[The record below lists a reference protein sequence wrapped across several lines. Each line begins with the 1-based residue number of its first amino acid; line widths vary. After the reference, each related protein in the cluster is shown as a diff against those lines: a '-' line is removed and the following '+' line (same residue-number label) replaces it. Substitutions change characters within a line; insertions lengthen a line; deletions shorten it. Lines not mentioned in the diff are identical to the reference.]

1 MGDSFRI
8 RPARPGD
15 VPWMREIIADS
26 FEGVT
31 FHHLL
36 ERRYGTI
43 GARSW
48 REWKADEIEETFRA
62 HPESVLV
69 AELDGAVVGV
79 VSFRLDRQRLIG
91 TIGNNGVDP
100 TFQGRGI
107 GSRMYAHVLD
117 LFRQAGM
124 RFAEVTTGLGDE
136 AAPARRAYEKVGFRP
151 LTQSIRYFQ
160 EL

>member
-1 MGDSFRI
+1 M
-8 RPARPGD
+8 
-15 VPWMREIIADS
+15 
-26 FEGVT
+26 
-31 FHHLL
+31 
-36 ERRYGTI
+36 
-43 GARSW
+43 
-48 REWKADEIEETFRA
+48 
-62 HPESVLV
+62 LV

-79 VSFRLDRQRLIG
+79 VSFRLDRRRLIG

-100 TFQGRGI
+100 RFQGRGI
-107 GSRMYAHVLD
+107 GSRMYAHALD

-151 LTQSIRYFQ
+151 LTRSVRYFQ